1 MTSGNLA
8 ERRRKEK
15 TLVHIFAF
23 RAAAAYWSNTG
34 YGQANLQPY
43 TCNEHTPKFGWFKHN
58 TFVSLASF
66 FFSLFISRTS
76 PFRNQEKNPRKID

>member
-23 RAAAAYWSNTG
+23 RAAAAYWSNIA

-66 FFSLFISRTS
+66 FCPFSSAEPVHFAIKKRI
-76 PFRNQEKNPRKID
+76 QGK